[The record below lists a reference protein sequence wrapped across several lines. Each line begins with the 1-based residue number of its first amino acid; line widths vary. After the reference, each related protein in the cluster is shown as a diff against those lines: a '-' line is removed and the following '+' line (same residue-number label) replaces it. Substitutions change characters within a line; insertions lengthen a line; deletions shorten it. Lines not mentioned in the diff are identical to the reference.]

1 MVLRSTRAAAVA
13 AAAVIALSACTA
25 PESGDPTDAP
35 DSSADATTTAQA
47 ESQDATEAPS
57 DASGPEVQ
65 STTGAVVEGMPEVI
79 VPMPDAEIVS
89 SSVQPAGDGQ
99 PVGVS
104 ITMRVEESEEDVL
117 DFYADHFDDAGF
129 EPVGDPESEDGVT
142 TQTYHA
148 DDAGQLVSIGISNGS
163 GEEEGLLVTV
173 GGQVLP

>member
-1 MVLRSTRAAAVA
+1 MVLRSTRAAAVV

-25 PESGDPTDAP
+25 PESGDSTDAP
-35 DSSADATTTAQA
+35 ASSAAGTTTAPA
-47 ESQDATEAPS
+47 ESQDATEAP
-57 DASGPEVQ
+57 AGPEVQ
-65 STTGAVVEGMPEVI
+65 STTGAVVDGMPEVI

-163 GEEEGLLVTV
+163 GEEESLLVTV